1 MNGGAAKVVEIRS
14 EIARKKLLQE
24 RDRDKLQVIQVN
36 FALQKWRPTERQ
48 TIFCLGTH
56 FRRSKELFFLKLTK
70 HANLSYYLLRQR
82 FGAICGSVYY
92 SSDLYEKLTY
102 SMKLWFLIHLN
113 LVCFLLKLQRF
124 F

>member
-36 FALQKWRPTERQ
+36 FALQKWRPTESK

-56 FRRSKELFFLKLTK
+56 FRRWKEFFFLKLTN
-70 HANLSYYLLRQR
+70 HA
-82 FGAICGSVYY
+82 VV
-92 SSDLYEKLTY
+92 
-102 SMKLWFLIHLN
+102 MLI
-113 LVCFLLKLQRF
+113 
-124 F
+124 